1 MFLVVQMLQSG
12 KFHKNGQAGRQ
23 EKVRPCILFKL
34 RFVKEA

>member
-1 MFLVVQMLQSG
+1 MFLVVLMLQSE

-23 EKVRPCILFKL
+23 EKAKLCTLFKL